1 MKKSGL
7 ARKIIVVLTAVFM
20 SFAALG
26 CGNDLPYYDSM
37 SYSVGKEKADYN
49 NNLFYRNDNKTPI
62 ADVAAVYIDDPASSE
77 YGYYYLYGTTSTTS
91 IQCYRSKTLEDWEPM
106 ETVFE
111 LDGNSEAAEA
121 VYNCY
126 WAPEVILT
134 ATKAGI
140 ICFFGVGEK
149 QAEVSRPLLRR
160 VRQPLRTFYA
170 CT

>member
-1 MKKSGL
+1 M
-7 ARKIIVVLTAVFM
+7 A
-20 SFAALG
+20 FAALG

-111 LDGNSEAAEA
+111 LDGNSERRLFIT
-121 VYNCY
+121 VTGR
-126 WAPEVILT
+126 LKLFST

-140 ICFFGVGEK
+140 ICFFRRRRK
-149 QAEVSRPLLRR
+149 TSRSVTSLLRR